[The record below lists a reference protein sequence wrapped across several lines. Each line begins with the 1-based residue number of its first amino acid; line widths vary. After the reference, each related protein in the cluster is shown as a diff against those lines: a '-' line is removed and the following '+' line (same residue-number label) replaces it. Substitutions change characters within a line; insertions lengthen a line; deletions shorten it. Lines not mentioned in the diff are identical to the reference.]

1 MSKLHVNTAF
11 GRNRPRVA
19 SAKLVEAVIASS
31 RPFHFSAVRVAGEES
46 PPGNTSL
53 NGYPQPLTQVKARP
67 FPRRV
72 LQNQVYTQQVQNL
85 AQSVNQNSATTF
97 RSLKLDRNEAP
108 SGTFDARH
116 LASQPRGSEDIVRRP
131 SPSSRGGHSSGS
143 RGGSRAGG
151 LQRDRRPP
159 DERSSE
165 RGPARRGGGIRR
177 PRGNGEP
184 QRRAR
189 VQRNE
194 AFGETD
200 GAEEDDP
207 DDFYGTD
214 EDLIDG
220 WIDCEEKRHPS
231 NKPHS
236 FHEVEKVALV
246 GKGPSLAMGEWSMGE
261 IVEEKLEQVTRDSLI
276 DDEIRLLILAR
287 RVANGA
293 WVRFRDDEER
303 DSVAG
308 LAKSKAEQNAVL
320 KSERKG
326 EVVEPSDTT
335 FQTLTLEQTEEI
347 TKQLLMGSYD
357 NSGLPPTLKDIAVRV
372 RKSGAISQQQEDS
385 LIKKVRSML
394 PVQRAPRPV
403 RAPLP
408 G

>member
-1 MSKLHVNTAF
+1 MNKLHVTTTF
-11 GRNRPRVA
+11 GTQRPCVA
-19 SAKLVEAVIASS
+19 SAKLAQAVITSS
-31 RPFHFSAVRVAGEES
+31 RPFHISAVRVADEES
-46 PPGNTSL
+46 PAARSL
-53 NGYPQPLTQVKARP
+53 
-67 FPRRV
+67 PRRV

-85 AQSVNQNSATTF
+85 AQSVNRNSATTF
-97 RSLKLDRNEAP
+97 RSLKLDQNEAP
-108 SGTFDARH
+108 GGALDARH
-116 LASQPRGSEDIVRRP
+116 LASQPRGSNDVVRRLAP
-131 SPSSRGGHSSGS
+131 TLRGGQSSSSRGGL
-143 RGGSRAGG
+143 RAGG
-151 LQRDRRPP
+151 YQRDRRPP
-159 DERSSE
+159 EERQSE
-165 RGPARRGGGIRR
+165 RGPARRGGGNRR

-184 QRRAR
+184 KRRGR

-200 GAEEDDP
+200 DAEEDEP
-207 DDFYGTD
+207 DNFYGAD
-214 EDLIDG
+214 EDLIDS
-220 WIDCEEKRHPS
+220 WVDCEEERHPS

-246 GKGPSLAMGEWSMGE
+246 GKGPSLAMGDWSMGE

-276 DDEIRLLILAR
+276 DDEIRPQVLAQ
-287 RVANGA
+287 RVVNGA

-303 DSVAG
+303 DSVAD
-308 LAKSKAEQNAVL
+308 LAKSRAEQNAVL

-326 EVVEPSDTT
+326 EVVEPFDTT
-335 FQTLTLEQTEEI
+335 FQTLTPEQTEEI

-357 NSGLPPTLKDIAVRV
+357 NTGLPATLKDIAIRV